1 MSTWIIWLIIAV
13 VMLLVEL
20 LGPNLISIWFC
31 VAALIM
37 APISLLNLPIWL
49 QCVIF
54 MILSIAF
61 MFVLRKLYVTKI
73 KPKNKLKDN
82 LEDKIINETAVVT
95 KTIDNSKNEGQV
107 IVSGMYWQAISS
119 DGSIINVG
127 DNVSI
132 DKIENMKL
140 FVTKNQIERR

>member
-1 MSTWIIWLIIAV
+1 
-13 VMLLVEL
+13 
-20 LGPNLISIWFC
+20 
-31 VAALIM
+31 M